1 MNITHF
7 TLQEQAI
14 LIIAAL
20 VLFSSFSLL
29 AQTRI
34 ISSIHAF
41 AWQGALVAAATA
53 LVAFVANQHHLYIS
67 ALLTLALKAI
77 LIPWILHRLV
87 VKLEIARE
95 VETVVHPALVMLGA
109 AVLVAFSYYVALPVE
124 KLSLLATRNT
134 VAISMAVVLLGML
147 MMVTRRQAVTQVV
160 GFMSMENGLFFAAVV
175 STHGMPMV
183 VELGVAFD
191 VLVATVIFGVFF
203 FQIRQSIESLDVDRL
218 NRLAETDE
226 TEAAEEPA
234 AAGESE

>member
-1 MNITHF
+1 MNVAA
-7 TLQEQAI
+7 LPLDEQAVLI
-14 LIIAAL
+14 LAAL
-20 VLFSSFSLL
+20 VLFASFALL
-29 AQTRI
+29 AQNRI
-34 ISSIHAF
+34 LASIHAF

-53 LVAFVANQHHLYIS
+53 LVAFVAHQPHLYLS
-67 ALLTLALKAI
+67 ALLTFGLKAL
-77 LIPWILHRLV
+77 LIPWALHRLV
-87 VKLEIARE
+87 RRLGIARE
-95 VETVVHPALVMLGA
+95 VETVVRPALVMLAAGA
-109 AVLVAFSYYVALPVE
+109 LVAFSYYVALPVE

-134 VAISMAVVLLGML
+134 IAISMSVVLLGML

-203 FQIRQSIESLDVDRL
+203 FQIRESIESLDVDRL

-226 TEAAEEPA
+226 TEALEQADV
-234 AAGESE
+234 AGESE

>member
-1 MNITHF
+1 MSLTQF
-7 TLQEQAI
+7 SLQEQAVLI
-14 LIIAAL
+14 LAAL
-20 VLFSSFSLL
+20 VLFTSFSLL

-34 ISSIHAF
+34 LSSIHAF

-53 LVAFVANQHHLYIS
+53 LVAYVADQHHLYLS
-67 ALLTLALKAI
+67 ALLTLGLKAA

-87 VKLEIARE
+87 RRLEIARE
-95 VETVVHPALVMLGA
+95 VETVLRPALVMLA
-109 AVLVAFSYYVALPVE
+109 AAALVAFSYYVALPVE
-124 KLSLLATRNT
+124 KLSTLATRNT
-134 VAISMAVVLLGML
+134 IAVSMAVVLLGML
-147 MMVTRRQAVTQVV
+147 MMVTRRQAVTQVI

-203 FQIRQSIESLDVDRL
+203 FQIRQSIDSLDVDRL

-226 TEAAEEPA
+226 IDPGLGRDE
-234 AAGESE
+234 